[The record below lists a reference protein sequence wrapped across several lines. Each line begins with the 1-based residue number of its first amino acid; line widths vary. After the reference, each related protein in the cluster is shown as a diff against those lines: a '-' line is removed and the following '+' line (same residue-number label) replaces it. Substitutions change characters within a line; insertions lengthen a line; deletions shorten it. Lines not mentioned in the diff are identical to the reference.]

1 MFTTVDVSRARWQD
15 GNTVEFIIFALTF
28 LLPLHFTLQVLKG
41 LALLRL
47 GRPDDCVALIDE
59 VHKQSPTD
67 EQTLQA
73 MTIYY
78 KELDQ
83 RKKFS
88 QPKVALYNPIFHIIS
103 AFRFHACFV
112 C

>member
-1 MFTTVDVSRARWQD
+1 M
-15 GNTVEFIIFALTF
+15 
-28 LLPLHFTLQVLKG
+28 LKG

-83 RKKFS
+83 RKSDITLSDTNFCN
-88 QPKVALYNPIFHIIS
+88 QNVLFIFYNSIINMTSGSVHVLSVDNGVENNDKNSIRHS
-103 AFRFHACFV
+103 A
-112 C
+112 